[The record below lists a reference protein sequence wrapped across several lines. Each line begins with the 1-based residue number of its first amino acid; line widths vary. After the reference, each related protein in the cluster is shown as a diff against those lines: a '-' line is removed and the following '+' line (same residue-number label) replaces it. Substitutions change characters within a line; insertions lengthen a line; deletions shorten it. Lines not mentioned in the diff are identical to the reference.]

1 MGDFM
6 KNRNGYSLLEL
17 IIAMGLLA
25 LLAGPFV
32 SIFVDSLK
40 INKMSDNV
48 IKANYIAQKY
58 MEEYKSKDNLGS
70 TVQTFVED
78 GFDIKVEYEFKES
91 DLKTATSTTVETFD
105 NSVLYEIDEVLTYYY
120 NANEITLKNNIKE
133 FEVKNAVDRKYVLRL
148 DDSGVSK
155 IREILE
161 YSTSSSNVESI
172 LGEFTITDN
181 RFVISFNSQGFDSEN
196 LPAPFEITIE
206 NNSKY
211 DIYVYSYDN
220 DFNLI
225 MLKFKNNSIDTD
237 IVYINNLTMKS
248 ESNFNDEIFNQVIV
262 TVSKNGIEYAKI
274 VSGIKK

>member
-1 MGDFM
+1 VGDFM

-48 IKANYIAQKY
+48 VKANYIAQKY
-58 MEEYKSKDNLGS
+58 MEEYKS
-70 TVQTFVED
+70 
-78 GFDIKVEYEFKES
+78 KVEYEFKES

-105 NSVLYEIDEVLTYYY
+105 NSVLYEIDEALIYYY